1 MDISSSSD
9 TSNNRSTSNVLN
21 LPFEVTENV
30 EVINTTKHF
39 FDNLL
44 TLEWEKTET
53 FEEYLHKIHQHENV
67 YFDIKNYDEIALN
80 KLTLKQL
87 MDLKIKIKE
96 HIYNVNLLNE
106 KRNILNDMQAMFKSH
121 KLQIFQYNTYFKT
134 KVEECDRTY
143 CDNYIRF
150 LNKIFHENNYVCA
163 PNHLHRYAI
172 KTNIEFELE
181 LGRTEEIYY
190 HWKQYTY
197 EDIEQYY
204 EFN

>member
-106 KRNILNDMQAMFKSH
+106 KRNILNGINQARIG
-121 KLQIFQYNTYFKT
+121 LQI
-134 KVEECDRTY
+134 CR
-143 CDNYIRF
+143 
-150 LNKIFHENNYVCA
+150 LG
-163 PNHLHRYAI
+163 AI
-172 KTNIEFELE
+172 NIHIYMY
-181 LGRTEEIYY
+181 IYY
-190 HWKQYTY
+190 GKAPT
-197 EDIEQYY
+197 
-204 EFN
+204 